1 MGQRDPGSV
10 RCIALV
16 GAAGAGKTTLLEA
29 LLFAGQAIPRQG
41 EVGSANVGDAS
52 PEARKH
58 GQSVELNVAGFDFMG
73 DRYAI
78 IDCPGSTDFSH
89 ASDHVLPAVDLALV
103 VADPNPRHA
112 ALLQPIF
119 KDLERLGIPRAVFI
133 NKIDQAHGP
142 LDDLLA
148 ALTPSSAAPLV
159 ARQIPLVDGEKVT
172 GFVDLALERAFVYRP
187 GQASQQV
194 DLPAELAEVESEAR
208 FHMLEQLADFD
219 DALMEELLSDLTPS
233 RDEVFADL
241 VKEMNQG
248 LIVPVFFGSA
258 LNGFGVRRLMKALR
272 HETADVT
279 VAARRLG
286 ADGPCAYAFKTSYL
300 GQAGKLTLARV
311 MAGELRDGDELTA
324 PSGERGRA
332 GGLFSLLGATTRK
345 VDRIRPGDVG
355 AIAKLDAAAPGHLL
369 CFDGKSRQ
377 AQVAAP
383 QIIALFSLAVAA
395 RDRKDDVKLSAAFA
409 KLAEEDP
416 TLTVVLDPE
425 TQQTLITGQGE
436 GHLQVTLER
445 LKRRFGVE
453 VDARRPKVSYRESIR
468 KAVTQRGRHKK
479 QTGGHGQFGD
489 VLLEIRPLPRGSG
502 FVFGQKITGGVV
514 PKHWIPAVE
523 QGVRDAME
531 KGPLGFPVTDVEV
544 TLTDGSYHA
553 VDSSE
558 MAFRQAGRLAMT
570 EGLAAAQPYMLEPIE
585 KLALVA
591 PSGCTS
597 KITQAI
603 SARRGQ
609 ILGFQPREGWAGWD
623 EIEACLPRQERL
635 ELIAELRGLTQGLGA
650 FLHEFDHM
658 AELSGRL
665 AEEAVR
671 QERAA

>member
-29 LLFAGQAIPRQG
+29 LLFASQAISRQG
-41 EVGSANVGDAS
+41 EVGSASVGDAS

-58 GQSVELNVAGFDFMG
+58 GQSVELNVAGLEFMG

-78 IDCPGSTDFSH
+78 VDCPGSTDFSH
-89 ASDHVLPAVDLALV
+89 AGDHVLPAVDLVLV
-103 VADPNPRHA
+103 VADPDPRHA

-119 KDLERLGIPRAVFI
+119 KELERLGVPRAVFV
-133 NKIDQAHGP
+133 NKIDQTHGP

-148 ALTPSSAAPLV
+148 ALAPCSAAPLV
-159 ARQIPLVDGEKVT
+159 ARQIPLVDQEKVT
-172 GFVDLALERAFVYRP
+172 GFIDLALERAFVYRS
-187 GQASQQV
+187 GRASQQI
-194 DLPAELAEVESEAR
+194 DLPAEIAEVESEAR

-219 DALMEELLSDLTPS
+219 DSLMEELLSDITPS
-233 RDEVFADL
+233 RDEVFGDL

-258 LNGFGVRRLMKALR
+258 LNGFGVRRLLKALR
-272 HETADVT
+272 HETPDVSA
-279 VAARRLG
+279 AARRLG
-286 ADGPCAYAFKTSYL
+286 VDGPCAYAFKTSYA
-300 GQAGKLTLARV
+300 GQAGKLTMARI
-311 MAGELRDGDELTA
+311 MSGELTDGDELTA
-324 PSGERGRA
+324 SSGGRGRA
-332 GGLFSLLGATTRK
+332 GGLFALSGINTRK
-345 VDRIRPGDVG
+345 VDRVQPGDVA
-355 AIAKLDAAAPGHLL
+355 AIAKLEAAAAGQVLS
-369 CFDGKSRQ
+369 FDGKARRAQ
-377 AQVAAP
+377 AEPPEVAA
-383 QIIALFSLAVAA
+383 LFFLAVAA
-395 RDRKDDVKLSAAFA
+395 KDRKDDVKLSAAFA

-416 TLTVVLDPE
+416 TLSVVQDPE
-425 TQQTLITGQGE
+425 TQETLITGQGE

-489 VLLEIRPLPRGSG
+489 VVLEIRPLPRGSG

-514 PKHWIPAVE
+514 PKQWIPAVE
-523 QGVRDAME
+523 QGVRAAME

-544 TLTDGSYHA
+544 TLTDGSYHS

-558 MAFRQAGRLAMT
+558 MAFRMAGRLAMS

-591 PSGCTS
+591 PSASTS

-609 ILGFQPREGWAGWD
+609 ILGFQPREGWVGWD

-650 FLHEFDHM
+650 FLHSFDHM

-665 AEEAVR
+665 AEEAVK
-671 QERAA
+671 QARAA

>member
-29 LLFAGQAIPRQG
+29 LLFASEAIPRQG
-41 EVGSANVGDAS
+41 DVGSSSVGDAS
-52 PEARKH
+52 PEARKR

-78 IDCPGSTDFSH
+78 VDCPGSTDFSH
-89 ASDHVLPAVDLALV
+89 AGDHVLPAVDLALV
-103 VADPNPRHA
+103 VADPDPRHA

-119 KDLERLGIPRAVFI
+119 KELERLGVPHAVFV

-142 LDDLLA
+142 LDELLA
-148 ALTPSSAAPLV
+148 ALAPCSAAPLV
-159 ARQIPLVDGEKVT
+159 ARQIPLIDKEKVT

-187 GQASQQV
+187 GQASQLV
-194 DLPAELAEVESEAR
+194 DLPEEVAALEADAR
-208 FHMLEQLADFD
+208 FHMLEQLADYD
-219 DALMEELLSDLTPS
+219 DTLMEELLSDLTPS
-233 RDEVFADL
+233 RDEVFSDL
-241 VKEMNQG
+241 VKEMSDG

-258 LNGFGVRRLMKALR
+258 QNGSGVRRLLKALR
-272 HETADVT
+272 HETPDVAR
-279 VAARRLG
+279 AARRLG
-286 ADGPCAYAFKTSYL
+286 LDGPCAYAFKTSYA
-300 GQAGKLTLARV
+300 GQAGKLTYARV
-311 MAGELRDGDELTA
+311 MGGALNDGDELTA
-324 PSGERGRA
+324 SNGEHGRA
-332 GGLFSLLGATTRK
+332 GGLFALLGANTRK
-345 VDRIRPGDVG
+345 IDKAGGGDVVAIGKLEAASAGQVLSLDGKVRRPGVE
-355 AIAKLDAAAPGHLL
+355 PP
-369 CFDGKSRQ
+369 
-377 AQVAAP
+377 QVP
-383 QIIALFSLAVAA
+383 ALFSLAVAA
-395 RDRKDDVKLSAAFA
+395 KDRKDDVKLSAAFA

-416 TLTVVLDPE
+416 TLSVVLDPE
-425 TQQTLITGQGE
+425 TQETLIAGQGE

-453 VDARRPKVSYRESIR
+453 VTARRPKVSYRESIK

-489 VLLEIRPLPRGSG
+489 VVLEIKPLPRGSG
-502 FVFGQKITGGVV
+502 FAFSQRITGGVV
-514 PKHWIPAVE
+514 PKQWIPAVE

-558 MAFRQAGRLAMT
+558 MAFRQAGRLAMS

-585 KLALVA
+585 KLAVVA
-591 PSGCTS
+591 PSASTS

-609 ILGFQPREGWAGWD
+609 ILGFQPRAGWAGWD

-650 FLHEFDHM
+650 FLHSFDHM

-665 AEEAVR
+665 AEEAVK
-671 QERAA
+671 EARAA